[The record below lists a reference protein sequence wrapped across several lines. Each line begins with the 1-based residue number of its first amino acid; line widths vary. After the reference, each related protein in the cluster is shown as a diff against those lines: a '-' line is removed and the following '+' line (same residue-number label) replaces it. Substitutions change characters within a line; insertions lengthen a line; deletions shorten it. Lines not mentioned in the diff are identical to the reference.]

1 MAVVGESGWVRETRI
16 LMKKPVWLNILYH
29 ITWIWVGVL
38 FVSCSLI
45 PNPLV
50 KPTATLSPTVDGTI
64 PIQPNPKSGEPVT
77 SLDLSANQENPQVL
91 TSLLWLPD
99 GMFVLSG
106 SGGINLFQ
114 LPTAG
119 LQPHA
124 VPAFRAQVAA
134 ENPTLLAST
143 PDGMELAWITAGRT
157 VEYWDTAQA
166 ANASNIAVSDSPI
179 TGLALNPNKKDLAYS
194 TLQGEIMVWDSDSH
208 RISQKWQENAWL
220 SDLSFSPD
228 GQYLAGVDPSSLTA
242 TIYAVDGQIIK
253 RLEWTEAVNPA
264 LLGAF
269 FSPDWKKLAWVS
281 QSAVQFMDVETGKNK
296 VLIGHEDAVGSVAWA
311 PDSTMFATSST
322 KAGGGDI
329 TAAVLVW
336 DSNTGKLL
344 QTFLQDSP
352 VQSITF
358 APDNSS
364 LAVLDVVGQLHI
376 WRLDQ

>member
-1 MAVVGESGWVRETRI
+1 VGESGWVLETRI
-16 LMKKPVWLNILYH
+16 LMKKPVRLNILYH
-29 ITWIWVGVL
+29 IIWIWVGIVL
-38 FVSCSLI
+38 VSCSLI
-45 PNPLV
+45 PNPLD
-50 KPTATLSPTVDGTI
+50 KTTATLSPTVDDTI
-64 PIQPNPKSGEPVT
+64 PIQPNPQPGEPVI
-77 SLDLSANQENPQVL
+77 SLDLSANQENQQVL

-99 GMFVLSG
+99 GRFVLTG
-106 SGGINLFQ
+106 SGGISLFQ
-114 LPTAG
+114 LPTAS
-119 LQPHA
+119 LQPQA
-124 VPAFRAQVAA
+124 IPAIRSQVAA

-143 PDGMELAWITAGRT
+143 PDGVELAWITAGRT
-157 VEYWDTAQA
+157 VVYWNTAQA
-166 ANASNIAVSDSPI
+166 ANAVNVGASDTPI
-179 TGLALNPNKKDLAYS
+179 TGLALNPNKKNLAYA

-208 RISQKWQENAWL
+208 RISQKWQQNAWL